1 MGGDCLN
8 TGCVPSKALLRAARQ
23 VHDIR
28 RASEFGIEVAEPIV
42 DFAKVME
49 RLRGVITAIEPHD
62 STGTLPNSGWSAGKA
77 RPRSHL
83 HGQWKSTAR
92 RSTRSIVIAAGAAFC
107 PPIPGLDSV
116 NYKTS
121 DTIWSIDTLPKS
133 LVVLGGGP
141 IGCELAQ
148 AFNRL
153 GAEVTL
159 VEMAPSLLVRDEP
172 EFGQGML
179 ETLRSEGI
187 NVRLSTQAKQALTTV
202 DGDALICESGEGSV
216 ELKFD
221 VLLVGWAEN
230 RMLRATVSKS

>member
-62 STGTLPNSGWSAGKA
+62 STERYSELGVECREGSAKITSPWTVEVNGETL
-77 RPRSHL
+77 
-83 HGQWKSTAR
+83 T
-92 RSTRSIVIAAGAAFC
+92 TRSIVIAAGARPFV

-121 DTIWSIDTLPKS
+121 DTIWSLDTLPKS

-172 EFGQGML
+172 EFGQGMF

-187 NVRLSTQAKQALTTV
+187 NVRLSTQAKEALTTV
-202 DGDALICESGEGSV
+202 
-216 ELKFD
+216 
-221 VLLVGWAEN
+221 GW
-230 RMLRATVSKS
+230 RRAHL